1 MTNVSTIKEDLKHL
15 IDARLLDVNAV
26 IQELES
32 SAKDAGQVARGM
44 VDRAIKELQ
53 DDRDALLD
61 RVAALRERV
70 EAAPEDLA
78 AIRDEAEARWLEIER
93 KQSELLWALRQEG
106 DAVRRIVA
114 ARAAAQALA
123 WSVRLELVREEYET
137 QVAKAQTE
145 IEDTL
150 KTIQTDLEKVSQV
163 GEISKEAFSK
173 TIADIKKIS
182 QQALARIKRVIA

>member
-32 SAKDAGQVARGM
+32 SAKDASQVTRGM

-53 DDRDALLD
+53 DDRDALLAK
-61 RVAALRERV
+61 VAALRERV

-78 AIRDEAEARWLEIER
+78 AFRDEAEARWLEIER

-123 WSVRLELVREEYET
+123 WSVRLEVVREEYEA
-137 QVAKAQTE
+137 QVAKAQIE

-150 KTIQTDLEKVSQV
+150 KTIQADLEKVSQV